1 MKKLKLL
8 PASGLACCDPEVEL
22 VIDKIGFGTCLLL
35 CDPQTMAFGV
45 AHPLFHDSSQFA
57 STSILNPMAYAD
69 LVVDGLIDRLKHTH
83 ESFETL
89 EKGAFAP
96 RLGAVLIGGCI
107 PLIERYDEESTPE
120 LLAISLRTTQ
130 TIKRSLQASEI
141 PLRYEQTGGQHRCS
155 IHIRGS
161 RVTIGQERGLREPL
175 ISEISIHHPKWQL
188 SQEGQTQP
196 LT

>member
-1 MKKLKLL
+1 
-8 PASGLACCDPEVEL
+8 
-22 VIDKIGFGTCLLL
+22 
-35 CDPQTMAFGV
+35 
-45 AHPLFHDSSQFA
+45 
-57 STSILNPMAYAD
+57 
-69 LVVDGLIDRLKHTH
+69 LIDRLKHTH

-107 PLIERYDEESTPE
+107 PLIESYDEESTPE

-141 PLRYEQTGGQHRCS
+141 PLRWEQTGGQHRCS
-155 IHIRGS
+155 IHVRGS

-175 ISEISIHHPKWQL
+175 ISEINIHHPKWQL
-188 SQEGQTQP
+188 SQQGQTQP